1 MLLTA
6 LVHDLLKKLAITEY
20 GRFSIIY
27 IRIAIYMYGRFAI
40 IIYELWKLE
49 FQFSLS
55 DSAQF
60 DFYQHRSGEH
70 VES

>member
-6 LVHDLLKKLAITEY
+6 LVHDLLKILAITEY
-20 GRFSIIY
+20 GRFSIY
-27 IRIAIYMYGRFAI
+27 IRIAIYGRFAI

-49 FQFSLS
+49 FQFSLY